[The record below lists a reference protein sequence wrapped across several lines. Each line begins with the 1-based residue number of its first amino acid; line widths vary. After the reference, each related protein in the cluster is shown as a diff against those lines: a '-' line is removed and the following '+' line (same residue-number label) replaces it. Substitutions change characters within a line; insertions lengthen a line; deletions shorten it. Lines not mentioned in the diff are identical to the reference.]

1 MAPLMGSGL
10 DMFFVGA
17 RTHHW
22 CGGVSDPGG
31 VLGPRGW
38 RREGRAAAAVGR
50 PLGSTKRNEVGHAF
64 RPASFRFVKVGL
76 EPRWGSGATRLAARG
91 TSGGWRGAS
100 PWLHQAERG
109 RTRFSSGL
117 PRAVQRATIVSMS
130 IESLRAV
137 RDHFSEV
144 VDRVEFQHERVVVT
158 RNGHAAAVLIS
169 PDDLAELEETLDVL
183 SDPEAL
189 ADIREADAAYAR
201 GDVVRGVDAVRQL
214 RA

>member
-1 MAPLMGSGL
+1 M
-10 DMFFVGA
+10 
-17 RTHHW
+17 
-22 CGGVSDPGG
+22 
-31 VLGPRGW
+31 
-38 RREGRAAAAVGR
+38 
-50 PLGSTKRNEVGHAF
+50 
-64 RPASFRFVKVGL
+64 
-76 EPRWGSGATRLAARG
+76 
-91 TSGGWRGAS
+91 
-100 PWLHQAERG
+100 
-109 RTRFSSGL
+109 
-117 PRAVQRATIVSMS
+117 ATIVSMS

-201 GDVVRGVDAVRQL
+201 GDVVHGVDAVRQL